1 MDWVKQRHL
10 VVLLCGLSSFV
21 CYADRVN
28 ISVAVLHMGL
38 EHMERGWVL
47 SSFFYGYFCTQIVGG
62 LLATRYALAC
72 CTHCNNI
79 AFRDRR
85 LHHPSF
91 PSIPDELLTHE

>member
-1 MDWVKQRHL
+1 MMDWVKQRHL

-62 LLATRYALAC
+62 LLATRYALASR
-72 CTHCNNI
+72 THCNSI
-79 AFRDRR
+79 PFRARQQP
-85 LHHPSF
+85 HPSV
-91 PSIPDELLTHE
+91 T